1 MDRRISST
9 VLRATQRGF
18 SWPRKVIFSE
28 THSMSARLPAGS
40 LSGSAVASPASPA
53 IEDSNWL
60 STICSDGGDI
70 AQVVPKKQAR
80 AATCRA
86 TWGWGRRGGP
96 N

>member
-18 SWPRKVIFSE
+18 SWPREVIFRGIY
-28 THSMSARLPAGS
+28 SMLARLPAGS
-40 LSGSAVASPASPA
+40 LNGTTVASPASLA